1 MVNLLF
7 QKVGKWPWRCGSVVE
22 RAYQAFLPGKALD
35 VIPRK
40 GERERESKRTG
51 KAGVE
56 GSR

>member
-7 QKVGKWPWRCGSVVE
+7 LKVGKWPWRCGSVVE

-40 GERERESKRTG
+40 GGRESKRTR

>member
-40 GERERESKRTG
+40 GERESKRTG